1 MMLSRE
7 KNMKLPRNFILKDF
21 KWSMTREA
29 WTRNHSGQ
37 TEWFVKTNW
46 GNTKMLWKTVSTHCG
61 SIQNV
66 LRQAFKVNFNTADHG
81 TFMQSIRRRVKHHF
95 ESILKLT
102 TQKGNAHLGLGQF
115 DEAKECY
122 ESLRPLGENLVAD
135 QYLKKLHEA
144 QERYR
149 NSF

>member
-1 MMLSRE
+1 MIHDKRSLDAKPFWTNRVICE
-7 KNMKLPRNFILKDF
+7 NKLGKHENALKNCEN
-21 KWSMTREA
+21 
-29 WTRNHSGQ
+29 
-37 TEWFVKTNW
+37 
-46 GNTKMLWKTVSTHCG
+46 CG

-122 ESLRPLGENLVAD
+122 ESLRTLADNSAVD
-135 QYLKKLHEA
+135 QYLKKLDKA
-144 QERYR
+144 QKRD
-149 NSF
+149 